1 MGIEL
6 MPLGD
11 KAVIAVDRIIA
22 IASPD
27 SAPIKRVV
35 NRAEGEGLVI
45 NVTYGQKIEAVIFL
59 DSGHIVL
66 VPFCPEEIVEQLR
79 VWREGIQRN

>member
-6 MPLGD
+6 MPLGG

-27 SAPIKRVV
+27 SAPIKRVIS
-35 NRAEGEGLVI
+35 RAEGEGFVI
-45 NVTYGQKIEAVIFL
+45 NVTYGLKVEAVVFL
-59 DSGHIVL
+59 DSGHVVL
-66 VPFCPEEIVEQLR
+66 AACGPGEILERLR
-79 VWREGIQRN
+79 AWRERGST

>member
-6 MPLGD
+6 MPLGG

-27 SAPIKRVV
+27 SAPIKRAVS
-35 NRAEGEGLVI
+35 RAGEEGLVI
-45 NVTYGQKIEAVIFL
+45 NVTYGLKIEAVIFL

-66 VPFCPEEIVEQLR
+66 AACGPGEIVERLR
-79 VWREGIQRN
+79 AWREGSST

>member
-6 MPLGD
+6 MPLGG

-27 SAPIKRVV
+27 SAPIKRVI

-45 NVTYGQKIEAVIFL
+45 NVTYGLKIGAVIFL

-66 VPFCPEEIVEQLR
+66 TACEPGEILERLR
-79 VWREGIQRN
+79 AWRREV